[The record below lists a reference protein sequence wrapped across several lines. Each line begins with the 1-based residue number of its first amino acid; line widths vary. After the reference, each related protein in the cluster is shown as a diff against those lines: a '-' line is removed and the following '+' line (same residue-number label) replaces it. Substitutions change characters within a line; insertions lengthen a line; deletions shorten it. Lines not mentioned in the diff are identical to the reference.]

1 MLPPMVTL
9 AMDLGPE
16 FDGFS
21 GLSALVLGMAVVAAA
36 LWLIV
41 FAIRWLASFPRLP
54 DAGPS
59 TNELGPEPPAVANFL
74 VNRWKTTHSA
84 VEATLLDLAARK
96 FLAVEDYVGNVVV
109 RVHADRGEGAVSAF
123 DQQVLDLVRSQA
135 SGGSAPIE
143 ALTLGEEDAAH
154 RWWERFEK
162 GVIDEARRRGLA
174 RTRWSR
180 FDSLVLGG
188 GLLAV
193 FELFGLALVLAH
205 VSVGSKNP
213 IEGSDWLLA
222 AGFAWLIASVGASRI
237 RNLRDTAAGRIA
249 CARWLGV
256 AGYYRESGVFKE
268 LGPAAVTVWDRHM
281 AYGVALGAAHEALQG
296 IRLFPDHPGE
306 AWLRYHGE
314 WREIRVE
321 YPERFD
327 YGSRPIRVA
336 FEGLALSLL
345 WGGLAFLMLP
355 IVLVV
360 AADVAPDLVRELLP
374 SGEGPILILALA
386 ATVVLTVAGINL
398 LVRFLDG
405 AIKLVL
411 GLLDLGH
418 WQQIEGV
425 VVKVHEGRVGVFDG
439 TSHVVKAL
447 IPPATAPHLD
457 RLMRVRVTLS
467 PHLNYVRSIE
477 VLGASATE
485 AGGT

>member
-1 MLPPMVTL
+1 MIPL
-9 AMDLGPE
+9 AIDLGPE

-21 GLSALVLGMAVVAAA
+21 GISALLLGAAVAAA
-36 LWLIV
+36 GIWLIV
-41 FAIRWLASFPRLP
+41 FAVRWLTSFPRLP
-54 DAGPS
+54 DAGPP

-109 RVHADRGEGAVSAF
+109 RVHPERGEGAVLAF
-123 DQQVLDLVRSQA
+123 ERQVLDLVQSQA
-135 SGGSAPIE
+135 AGGSAPVE

-154 RWWERFEK
+154 SWWERFEK
-162 GVIDEARRRGLA
+162 SVIDEARGRGLA

-193 FELFGLALVLAH
+193 LELFGLALASAH
-205 VSVGSKNP
+205 VSVGGSDP
-213 IEGSDWLLA
+213 IEGADWLGAAVVVWLLA
-222 AGFAWLIASVGASRI
+222 SVAASQI

-256 AGYYRESGVFKE
+256 AHYYRESNVFKE

-281 AYGVALGAAHEALQG
+281 AYGVALGVAHEALRG
-296 IRLFPDHPGE
+296 IRLFPEHPDE
-306 AWLRYHGE
+306 AWLRYHGV

-327 YGSRPIRVA
+327 YGRRPIGVLFRGFVLAA
-336 FEGLALSLL
+336 F
-345 WGGLAFLMLP
+345 WGGLVFMALP

-360 AADVAPDLVRELLP
+360 ASDIVPDLVRELLP
-374 SGEGPILILALA
+374 NREGAVLIFALA
-386 ATVVLTVAGINL
+386 VAAVATIAGVNL

-411 GLLDLGH
+411 GLLDLGR
-418 WQQIEGV
+418 WRQVEGF
-425 VVKVHEGRVGVFDG
+425 VVKIHGGRVAVFDG
-439 TSHVVKAL
+439 TSNVVKGL

-467 PHLNYVRSIE
+467 PHLEFVRSID
-477 VLGASATE
+477 VLPAAEPETAGAA
-485 AGGT
+485 

>member
-1 MLPPMVTL
+1 MIAL
-9 AMDLGPE
+9 AIDLGPE
-16 FDGFS
+16 FDGFY
-21 GLSALVLGMAVVAAA
+21 GLSALLLGLAVAATIV
-36 LWLIV
+36 WLIA
-41 FAIRWLASFPRLP
+41 FAVRWLTSFPRLP

-96 FLAVEDYVGNVVV
+96 FLAVEDYVGNIVV
-109 RVHADRGEGAVSAF
+109 RVHPDRGEGSVTAF
-123 DQQVLDLVRSQA
+123 DQQVIDLVRSQA
-135 SGGSAPIE
+135 SGGSAPIQ

-162 GVIDEARRRGLA
+162 SVIDEARRRGLA

-193 FELFGLALVLAH
+193 FELFGLALASAH
-205 VSVGSKNP
+205 VQVGSSDNP
-213 IEGSDWLLA
+213 IKGSDWFMA
-222 AGFAWLIASVGASRI
+222 AGVAWLIASVAASRI
-237 RNLRDTAAGRIA
+237 RNLRDTPAGRTA

-256 AGYYRESGVFKE
+256 GHYYRDAGTFKE

-281 AYGVALGAAHEALQG
+281 AYAVALGVAHEALQG

-327 YGSRPIRVA
+327 YGSRPIGVL
-336 FEGLALSLL
+336 FEGLILSVF

-360 AADVAPDLVRELLP
+360 ASQILPDVVTEVLP
-374 SGEGPILILALA
+374 SGEGPVLFFVLA
-386 ATVVLTVAGINL
+386 AVVIVTIAGINL
-398 LVRFLDG
+398 FVRFLDG
-405 AIKLVL
+405 AVKLVY
-411 GLLDLGH
+411 GLLDLGR
-418 WQQIEGV
+418 WRQVEGV
-425 VVKVHEGRVGVFDG
+425 VVKIHEGRFAVFDG
-439 TSHVVKAL
+439 TSNVVKAL
-447 IPPATAPHLD
+447 IPPAQAPHLE
-457 RLMRVRVTLS
+457 RQSRVRVTLS
-467 PHLNYVRSIE
+467 PHLNYVRSID
-477 VLGASATE
+477 VLPAAAPE
-485 AGGT
+485 AAGGS